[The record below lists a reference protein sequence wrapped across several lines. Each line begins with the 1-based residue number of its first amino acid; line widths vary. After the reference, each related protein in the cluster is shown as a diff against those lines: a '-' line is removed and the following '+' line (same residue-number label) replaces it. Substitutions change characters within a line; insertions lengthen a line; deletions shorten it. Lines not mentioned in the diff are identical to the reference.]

1 LPQPVGLS
9 KEAER
14 IIKSSPGPVMGSVS
28 LYFSLC
34 HLPYHSGL
42 RKEQEEK
49 ARAIMPCFI
58 FLLATL
64 ALPNWGLSALK
75 EGAHIRPRDG
85 GGILVAPTSWI
96 KQGSGE
102 NY

>member
-1 LPQPVGLS
+1 
-9 KEAER
+9 
-14 IIKSSPGPVMGSVS
+14 
-28 LYFSLC
+28 
-34 HLPYHSGL
+34 
-42 RKEQEEK
+42 
-49 ARAIMPCFI
+49 MPCFI